1 MLMEI
6 AAAQHLIE
14 VFSVED
20 DMASDF
26 DAKILA
32 SLLGMP
38 QSAGDD
44 AGGNGEKAAGEDS
57 EVLNVDQLRIAM
69 SIDRCDIARTKILT
83 DAKKWTQNDLEP
95 LMLQALRD
103 NQTEFAELMVEQ
115 GFSLNAYVKDS
126 LMLELY
132 GMSMAED

>member
-44 AGGNGEKAAGEDS
+44 AGGNGRKSRG
-57 EVLNVDQLRIAM
+57 
-69 SIDRCDIARTKILT
+69 
-83 DAKKWTQNDLEP
+83 AKTRSKNDLERAV
-95 LMLQALRD
+95 LQALRD
-103 NQTEFAELMVEQ
+103 NQTEFAELNGGGRLQLEA
-115 GFSLNAYVKDS
+115 AYVKDS
-126 LMLELY
+126 PDAWSCS
-132 GMSMAED
+132 GMSILAED

>member
-6 AAAQHLIE
+6 AAAAAPHR
-14 VFSVED
+14 VED

-83 DAKKWTQNDLEP
+83 DAKKMDSKTTWSA

-115 GFSLNAYVKDS
+115 ASA
-126 LMLELY
+126 
-132 GMSMAED
+132 

>member
-14 VFSVED
+14 
-20 DMASDF
+20 
-26 DAKILA
+26 
-32 SLLGMP
+32 
-38 QSAGDD
+38 SAGDD

-126 LMLELY
+126 PDA
-132 GMSMAED
+132 G